1 MSLLLV
7 TSCLVSSAL
16 SSAICGASGSSA
28 ASACAAR
35 RAPNPSMARR
45 VQYGDAA
52 RSLLVDGVDKVADA
66 VKVTLGPRG
75 RNVVLEDAQA
85 GPQIVND
92 GVTIAG
98 NIVLDVPEENVG
110 AKLLLQA
117 ASKTDSRAGDGT
129 TTSTVLTQ
137 AIVRAG
143 LRIVSNGHNAIALQR
158 GLVKAAAFF
167 VDKIRKAATPVTEYE
182 QFKFIGSISSGS
194 DEMGGTVADAVY
206 KVGVDGSTTVESGRE
221 LYDTIEFTDGMEHE
235 VGWVNANFVKD
246 LETQTAALDNPR
258 VLVTDER
265 ISTMAELLPILE
277 GMVASKQPLLII
289 AQDVVGEA
297 ASGLILNKNRGVL
310 DVCVVKA
317 PGFGEVRRAFLEDI
331 CVFTGATF
339 LSTELAQKLK
349 EASIAELGFLDRA
362 VVSKEKTLLVST
374 GQHEADVEKRVAQ
387 IKEQINSKLNTDKEY
402 EVQRLEQR
410 VVKLRGA
417 VARIKVGAPTEA
429 EMEDKRLRY
438 EDAINAVRGA
448 IAEGMVPGGGACL
461 AYMLRYEDEVRALL
475 PDPEEQAAVDVLLS
489 AMQAPVV
496 QIARNAGLLG
506 EMVLENIRGKEWG
519 YGFNA
524 KTLEYEDLL
533 EAGVCDPASVTT
545 WALENA
551 ASISASLLTT
561 EALVCQSFVDE
572 EVEYTPEVGNEIG
585 SRAADIAW

>member
-1 MSLLLV
+1 
-7 TSCLVSSAL
+7 
-16 SSAICGASGSSA
+16 
-28 ASACAAR
+28 
-35 RAPNPSMARR
+35 
-45 VQYGDAA
+45 
-52 RSLLVDGVDKVADA
+52 
-66 VKVTLGPRG
+66 
-75 RNVVLEDAQA
+75 
-85 GPQIVND
+85 
-92 GVTIAG
+92 
-98 NIVLDVPEENVG
+98 
-110 AKLLLQA
+110 
-117 ASKTDSRAGDGT
+117 
-129 TTSTVLTQ
+129 
-137 AIVRAG
+137 
-143 LRIVSNGHNAIALQR
+143 
-158 GLVKAAAFF
+158 
-167 VDKIRKAATPVTEYE
+167 
-182 QFKFIGSISSGS
+182 
-194 DEMGGTVADAVY
+194 
-206 KVGVDGSTTVESGRE
+206 VGVDGSTTVESGRE
-221 LYDTIEFTDGMEHE
+221 LTDAIEFTDGMEHE
-235 VGWVNANFVKD
+235 VGWINPNFVKD
-246 LETQTAALDNPR
+246 LETQVAALEKPR

-289 AQDVVGEA
+289 AQDLVGEA

-331 CVFTGATF
+331 CVFTGAKF

-349 EASIAELGFLDRA
+349 EASVADLGTLERA

-374 GQHEADVEKRVAQ
+374 GDHEADVEKRVAQ
-387 IKEQINSKLNTDKEY
+387 IKEQIKTKVNTDKEF

-410 VVKLRGA
+410 IVKLRGA

-461 AYMLRYEDEVRALL
+461 AYMLRYEDEVRTLL
-475 PDPEEQAAVDVLLS
+475 PDDEEQAAVDVLLA

-506 EMVLENIRGKEWG
+506 EMVLENIKGKEWG

-533 EAGVCDPASVTT
+533 AAGVCDPASVTT

-561 EALVCQSFVDE
+561 EALVCQSFIE
-572 EVEYTPEVGNEIG
+572 EEEEYSPEVGNDIG
-585 SRAADIAW
+585 ARAADLAW